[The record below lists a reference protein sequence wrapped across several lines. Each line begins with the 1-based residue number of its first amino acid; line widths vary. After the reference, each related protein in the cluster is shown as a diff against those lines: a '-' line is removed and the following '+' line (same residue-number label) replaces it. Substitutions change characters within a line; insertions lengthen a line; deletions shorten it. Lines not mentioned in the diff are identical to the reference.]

1 MKAQLSL
8 MLPLFE
14 GETPASYVS
23 RLATLH
29 HTPPRDFCSDLGM
42 RWPFLCTGH
51 EDQIECL
58 SWLVGLPA
66 TQLKKWSARK
76 LSIGRYQVGHTHSS
90 TGVFRRT
97 VTRLCPICAAEALN
111 ETGPHGV
118 AQRLEWSVLCLHR
131 CEAHGCA
138 LITLPPAP
146 HAHLAYDIATQVR
159 QHQGRIREAA
169 QRPTFLEATGFE
181 AYVCE
186 RIHNGPQPD
195 WLHAM
200 DLTNLHRASL
210 RLGAALEGVLSK
222 EVALLGRDDV
232 RGLCQAGFERLRV
245 GAEGLTSALEKLRA
259 QSSAERPYFSA
270 DLGPF
275 YHWLREVY
283 DDPSLGQI
291 TELTREHIYKTYPVD
306 LNQYVLGEKPQKVIW
321 LTMEQAR
328 KRSGFGALFLK
339 KLLGHL
345 QGVSEAEALIR
356 TDVHVDEL
364 RDAKAFWA
372 TLANL
377 KEAADALAVSPSQ
390 VKIMMSLGVL
400 PNIQISSSL
409 RYTKR
414 DAVLKLLRAVEGL
427 PPTKGGGYLPLRD
440 FCRRDGV
447 ALPKAVKA
455 FCEGDLDGAVRRG
468 EGRGLHAL
476 EVTLDVLKAD
486 RAMTLSRD
494 LTLPE
499 AAAYL
504 RINIISIRKLR
515 DAGYLKQIKKR
526 NPDTNHI
533 KSYLTRESISVFERR
548 WVTLGQMAEVEGSEP
563 YHLARKLDRDGAV
576 PIPCVTGF
584 VRVYERE
591 FSWGS
596 DFSCR
601 ASK

>member
-8 MLPLFE
+8 MLPLIE
-14 GETPASYVS
+14 GETPASFVS
-23 RLATLH
+23 RLAALH
-29 HTPPRDFCSDLGM
+29 QTSPRDFCSDLGM

-51 EDQIECL
+51 EDQVAQL
-58 SWLVGLPA
+58 AWLVGQPA
-66 TQLKKWSARK
+66 TQLHRWSARK
-76 LSIGRYQVGHTHSS
+76 LSIGRYKVGRTHSS
-90 TGVFRRT
+90 IGVFRRT
-97 VTRLCPICAAEALN
+97 ATRLCPVCAEEALS

-118 AQRLEWSVLCLHR
+118 AQRLEWSALSLHR
-131 CEAHGCA
+131 CETHQCA

-146 HAHLAYDIATQVR
+146 HAHLAYDVVAQVH
-159 QHQGRIREAA
+159 QHQGRIREFA
-169 QRPTFLEATGFE
+169 QSPTFLEPTAFE
-181 AYVCE
+181 AYIRE
-186 RIHNGPQPD
+186 RIYDGPQTD

-210 RLGAALEGVLSK
+210 TLGAALEGMLSRD
-222 EVALLGRDDV
+222 VALLGRDDE
-232 RGLCQAGFERLRV
+232 RALCQTGFERLHV
-245 GAEGLTSALEKLRA
+245 GSEGLKAALDRLRA
-259 QSSAERPYFSA
+259 QSMAERPYFST

-283 DDPSLGQI
+283 DDPSLSQI

-345 QGVSEAEALIR
+345 QGVSEVEALMR

-364 RDAKAFWA
+364 REAKAFWV

-400 PNIQISSSL
+400 PNIQITSSL

-414 DAVLKLLRAVEGL
+414 EAVLKLLRAVEGL
-427 PPTKGGGYLPLRD
+427 PPTKGGSYLPLRD

-476 EVTLDVLKAD
+476 EVALDVLKAD
-486 RAMTLSRD
+486 RAMILSHD

-533 KSYLTRESISVFERR
+533 KSYLTRESISAFERR

-563 YHLARKLDRDGAV
+563 FHLARKLDRDGAV
-576 PIPCVTGF
+576 PIPCVTGIA
-584 VRVYERE
+584 RVYERE
-591 FSWGS
+591 FS
-596 DFSCR
+596 
-601 ASK
+601 